1 MSDSPRFFNPF
12 GEIQKHGAK
21 LPHWEQTGVTY
32 FITFRLGDS
41 IPQSQLKSW
50 KAERS
55 HWISRHPE
63 PWTESEEAEYHRRFS
78 AEIDR
83 LLDQGTGSCLLRKP
97 DAAATLSGVLTH
109 SHKKLYFMHAFVI
122 MPNHVHLLA
131 SLDDETSLAEK
142 VKIWKGVSANRINQ
156 IVRREGDL
164 WQKNYFDRIIRDH
177 GHFIRVARYI
187 RTNPEKGMVKQGEF
201 LLWESEQVRAML
213 DAQ

>member
-1 MSDSPRFFNPF
+1 
-12 GEIQKHGAK
+12 
-21 LPHWEQTGVTY
+21 
-32 FITFRLGDS
+32 
-41 IPQSQLKSW
+41 
-50 KAERS
+50 
-55 HWISRHPE
+55 
-63 PWTESEEAEYHRRFS
+63 
-78 AEIDR
+78 
-83 LLDQGTGSCLLRKP
+83 
-97 DAAATLSGVLTH
+97 
-109 SHKKLYFMHAFVI
+109 

-156 IVRREGDL
+156 IARREGDL